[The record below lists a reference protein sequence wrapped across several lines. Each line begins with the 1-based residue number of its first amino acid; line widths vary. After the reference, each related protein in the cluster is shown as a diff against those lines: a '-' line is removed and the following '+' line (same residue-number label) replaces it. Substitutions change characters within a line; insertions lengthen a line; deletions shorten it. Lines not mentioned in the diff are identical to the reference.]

1 MQRRPSHP
9 HGQLTGLIVL
19 VSLMLSV
26 GVMFW
31 LPGQPQLPAHAAAV
45 ATTGTASLPITRTPR
60 AERGP
65 VANMPVEPT
74 MDWSTIPTAI
84 PADQLVAEA
93 LAATAAA
100 IPPTPVYVPVYTPPD
115 NSALIATQQEL
126 AAAQAYAQE
135 QAAAMKAQA
144 DAAFESQRQQDARHA
159 ADLAATQQTAPPA
172 PPVVNPADFAAPDPN
187 AKCQFVGCL

>member
-1 MQRRPSHP
+1 MQRRQSHP

-19 VSLMLSV
+19 ISMMLSV
-26 GVMFW
+26 GMMFY
-31 LPGQPQLPAHAAAV
+31 LPGVPQQPAHAAAV

-65 VANMPVEPT
+65 ASNSGELPTPT

-100 IPPTPVYVPVYTPPD
+100 IPPTPVIVYQPAPPPD
-115 NSALIATQQEL
+115 NSALIAVQQAL
-126 AAAQAYAQE
+126 VDAQAYAQE
-135 QAAAMKAQA
+135 QADAMKAQA

-159 ADLAATQQTAPPA
+159 ADLVAAQQTAVPA
-172 PPVVNPADFAAPDPN
+172 VKPSDFVAPDPN
-187 AKCQFVGCL
+187 AKCAFVGCL